1 MSSTRWHL
9 HRNKVLC
16 FDSPTQYLLI
26 FDNIFTDFGI
36 PIKLVRLIKMCMN
49 ETYTRV
55 QVVKNWSDMF
65 TIMNDLKKGDVLSSL
80 LLNSALD
87 QAIRT
92 VQVNQDSLK
101 LNGTK

>member
-1 MSSTRWHL
+1 
-9 HRNKVLC
+9 
-16 FDSPTQYLLI
+16 
-26 FDNIFTDFGI
+26 
-36 PIKLVRLIKMCMN
+36 MCMN

>member
-1 MSSTRWHL
+1 
-9 HRNKVLC
+9 
-16 FDSPTQYLLI
+16 
-26 FDNIFTDFGI
+26 
-36 PIKLVRLIKMCMN
+36 MN

-101 LNGTK
+101 LNGRHQLLVYAIDVNILGRNVHTTQENAEVLVVAGWSGDQTRSKC